1 MTVADRRESD
11 YLIKARSA
19 QNARTRRIMDYLE
32 TVKNPVQRSDLARE
46 TGINDMTLYMHLR
59 KLVSEG
65 KIYSVMSEARSIVG
79 RKIWYAKTPEILE
92 SWRTTFF
99 KLRPPLDPVK
109 AHKKKPTY
117 NEPNDNWF
125 NSLVAR

>member
-65 KIYSVMSEARSIVG
+65 KIYSVMSGVIG
-79 RKIWYAKTPEILE
+79 
-92 SWRTTFF
+92 
-99 KLRPPLDPVK
+99 
-109 AHKKKPTY
+109 
-117 NEPNDNWF
+117 F
-125 NSLVAR
+125 NG